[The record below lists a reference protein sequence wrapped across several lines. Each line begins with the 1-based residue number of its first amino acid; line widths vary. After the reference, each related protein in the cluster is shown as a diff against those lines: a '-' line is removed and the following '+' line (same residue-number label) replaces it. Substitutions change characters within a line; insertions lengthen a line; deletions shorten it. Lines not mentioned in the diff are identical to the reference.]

1 MVFIARSRWIEIFAV
16 VRADVA
22 VAFTSPCSY
31 LFEIDDVKENV
42 VHREDYL
49 STIQTGAWSL
59 ALSSDRTLR
68 STPPLIRRGEIAGLS
83 RI

>member
-1 MVFIARSRWIEIFAV
+1 MVFIARSRWIEIFGGSASGC
-16 VRADVA
+16 RCRIHK
-22 VAFTSPCSY
+22 PCSY

>member
-22 VAFTSPCSY
+22 VAFTSHY

-42 VHREDYL
+42 LHREDYL

-59 ALSSDRTLR
+59 ALSSDRALR